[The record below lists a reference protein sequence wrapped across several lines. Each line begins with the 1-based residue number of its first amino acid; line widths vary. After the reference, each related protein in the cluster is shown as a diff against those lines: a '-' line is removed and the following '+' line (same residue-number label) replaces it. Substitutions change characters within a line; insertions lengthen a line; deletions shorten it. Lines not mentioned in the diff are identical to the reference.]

1 VGWNA
6 VPAAGGGYA
15 TSGLGWRRGT
25 RKQVYAVCA
34 KANCYAAGTMTGR
47 KELADGE
54 RYPFPGREW
63 ISRQKRGPA
72 S

>member
-1 VGWNA
+1 
-6 VPAAGGGYA
+6 VPAGTGITHPGRSGGDGAPPAGN
-15 TSGLGWRRGT
+15 
-25 RKQVYAVCA
+25 K
-34 KANCYAAGTMTGR
+34 TGR

-54 RYPFPGREW
+54 RYPFPGWER

>member
-15 TSGLGWRRGT
+15 TSGLGRPG
-25 RKQVYAVCA
+25 APP
-34 KANCYAAGTMTGR
+34 AGTKTGR

-54 RYPFPGREW
+54 RYPFSGWEW